1 MGYTS
6 TIFGSEL
13 TLHENEIL
21 DQAYRIKF
29 HNVAIVS
36 DHYDRKKQPPSSDL
50 ERLSFFDGTLLAFI
64 SPDQVD
70 IKEYPQAGTIKGSVD
85 KFEYVNQFYVGH
97 GDIFCIYFLI
107 LPTEYFPKKFIVP
120 NEPHFAARVGEQIR
134 ITWWFKEKFEVKIE
148 IEKNP
153 KKYLKFDFIDS
164 PTFSEKHPGA
174 LASYREVQNLT
185 AKVLG
190 EIARP

>member
-85 KFEYVNQFYVGH
+85 KFECES
-97 GDIFCIYFLI
+97 ILRWPWRYFLYLFPDI
-107 LPTEYFPKKFIVP
+107 ANRVLSEEIHCTERATLCSSCRRT
-120 NEPHFAARVGEQIR
+120 NSD
-134 ITWWFKEKFEVKIE
+134 
-148 IEKNP
+148 
-153 KKYLKFDFIDS
+153 YL
-164 PTFSEKHPGA
+164 
-174 LASYREVQNLT
+174 V
-185 AKVLG
+185 V
-190 EIARP
+190 